1 MNSLRMM
8 VTDFQMGHTH
18 IGELMCCT
26 KWIDNEW
33 SSVPPE
39 VFTKVA
45 EAIADDDLTQAGA
58 LLKDAFSKIAH
69 REAEHTF
76 GVKL

>member
-1 MNSLRMM
+1 MSHLRQM
-8 VTDFQMGHTH
+8 VSDFQMGHTH
-18 IGELMCCT
+18 IGELLCSP

-39 VFTKVA
+39 VFAKVA
-45 EAIADDDLTQAGA
+45 EAIAGDDLTQAGA